1 LSSSPPPSTRF
12 AIVGGGVTGLAA
24 AYRLTQ
30 LLPQS
35 RIELFEASDRLG
47 GVLHTHHRG
56 ELLIERG
63 ADSLIDK
70 LPWAVDLCRELGLED
85 QLIPTNAAHRRAL
98 VVRAGRLHPV
108 PEGFVVIRPHRL
120 WPLLKTPLLSWRGKL
135 RLLLEPWIPCPKKA
149 EREEH
154 DESVAS
160 FATRRL
166 GREVFE
172 RLVQP
177 LLAGIYTA
185 DPYQLSLAATMPEV
199 LAAEREHGSLY
210 RAAVKQAAHSDKAT
224 SSEEAASGARYA
236 SFITP
241 RGGLSQLV
249 ETLASHLPADQIH
262 LNCPTQRIERTVDS
276 RWNLHS
282 TTGETCG
289 AFQGVIVA
297 TPAPRAA
304 ELLAAVDPELSELL
318 GQIPYASSAVVSL
331 SFQRDQIADP
341 LNGFGL
347 VVPTVENRPIVAVSF
362 SSVKFAGRAPLD
374 QLLVRVFLGGALHP
388 EQVSLSDDALQ
399 EIAVGE
405 LRELVGLRGE
415 PLEVDIVRWHEKM
428 PQYHVGHVQLVEEI
442 ENRVAQQHGLK
453 LAGNAYHG
461 VGIPQ
466 CIHSAD
472 LAARRLS
479 MEVEA

>member
-1 LSSSPPPSTRF
+1 MSSSPLPSARF

-47 GVLHTHHRG
+47 GVLHTHHRDK
-56 ELLIERG
+56 LLIERG
-63 ADSLIDK
+63 ADSFIDK

-98 VVRAGRLHPV
+98 VVRAGRLYPV

-166 GREVFE
+166 GREAFE

-210 RAAVKQAAHSDKAT
+210 RAAVKQAT

-236 SFITP
+236 SFVTP
-241 RGGLSQLV
+241 RGGLGQLV

-282 TTGETCG
+282 ATGETCG
-289 AFQGVIVA
+289 AFRGVIVA

-304 ELLAAVDPELSELL
+304 ELLAAVEPELSELL
-318 GQIPYASSAVVSL
+318 GQIAYASSAVVSL
-331 SFQRDQIADP
+331 SFQRNQIADP
-341 LNGFGL
+341 LDGFGL
-347 VVPTVENRPIVAVSF
+347 VVPTVENRPIVAASF

-374 QLLVRVFLGGALHP
+374 QVLVRVFLGGALNP

-442 ENRVAQQHGLK
+442 ENRVAKQYGLE

-472 LAARRLS
+472 LAARRL
-479 MEVEA
+479 VEQLRQTT